1 MCKLGA
7 VLILTVSVFTVH
19 SKKVDVQNA
28 TLDQVNEKT
37 DGYKEIEHVDDSLGL
52 LIYLILLTVAIL
64 TSWVFKKKRF
74 KFIHESGVSVI
85 LGLIIGAILRYTGPD
100 HKITSWNVSPITQ
113 NNDYGVPPNLL
124 KMNISGQTFVYSITG
139 PESNMK
145 QEELTDIQEKAT
157 FDPEI
162 FFYLILPPIIF
173 NAGYSMRK
181 KHFFHNIGSI
191 LTFALLGTVIS
202 TFVIAGIM
210 WLVVQTMSIQMT
222 FLETLH
228 FGCIISATDPVT
240 TLAIFTDL
248 NVDPT
253 LNGLVLGESLLND
266 AVALVL
272 VGSLEDYSKLFDN
285 VLDSDASQVGA
296 VFKAI
301 LHFFSIFFGS
311 VGLGALMGIVTALL
325 TKYTHIREY
334 PILETSLF
342 FLLSYSSYLIA
353 EVASMSGIVS
363 VLFCGICQAHYTF
376 SNLSQE
382 SKVRTRQLFELLNFL
397 MENFIFSYIGVSMF
411 TFSRHRFEFLFIAG
425 AFFAIGVA
433 RALNIYPLSLILNVG
448 RKKKI
453 ALNYQ
458 HMMWFAGLRGA
469 LSFALAIKNTLTES
483 RQIFL
488 TTTSL
493 IAIFTV
499 IFCGGLTTPLLG
511 LLKIPIGVLPENATE
526 ETTLCA
532 EREGYEE
539 PEPESQRSSSQVRRS
554 ALARTWKSID
564 SAVLKPL
571 LTHCRP
577 TLMDTMQCL
586 GPVARWLTT
595 DEQLTGDS
603 TFRDDDNE
611 SYGKY
616 ERKVVDSDENS
627 LSHGD

>member
-1 MCKLGA
+1 MRALTMCLSA
-7 VLILTVSVFTVH
+7 LMILCSVIMDEVNSDTVITQQ
-19 SKKVDVQNA
+19 DA
-28 TLDQVNEKT
+28 TLEQVNEKT
-37 DGYKEIEHVDDSLGL
+37 DNYKEIEHVDDSLDL
-52 LIYLILLTVAIL
+52 LIYLILLTIAIL
-64 TSWVFKKKRF
+64 TTWVFKKRRF
-74 KFIHESGVSVI
+74 KYIHESGVSVI
-85 LGLIIGAILRYTGPD
+85 LGLIIGAILRYTGPI
-100 HKITSWNVSPITQ
+100 HKITSWNVTPTGPRT
-113 NNDYGVPPNLL
+113 NFGLPPNML
-124 KMNISGQTFVYSITG
+124 KMNISNQTFVYTISG
-139 PESNMK
+139 PESNMRP
-145 QEELTDIQEKAT
+145 EDITDIQEKAT

-202 TFVIAGIM
+202 TFAIAGIM
-210 WLVVQTMSIQMT
+210 WLVTQTMAIKMT

-266 AVALVL
+266 AVAIVL
-272 VGSLEDYSKLFDN
+272 VGSLEDYGKLFDTQE
-285 VLDSDASQVGA
+285 SDATQVVA
-296 VFKAI
+296 IFRAI

-311 VGLGALMGIVTALL
+311 IGLGSLLGVLTAIL
-325 TKYTHIREY
+325 TKYTHIREH
-334 PILETSLF
+334 PVLETSLF
-342 FLLSYSSYLIA
+342 FVLSYSSYLLA
-353 EVASMSGIVS
+353 EVAQMSGIVS

-411 TFSRHRFEFLFIAG
+411 TFSRHRFEFVFIAG
-425 AFFAIGVA
+425 ALLAIGVA
-433 RALNIYPLSLILNVG
+433 RALNIYPLSLLLNCG

-453 ALNYQ
+453 SLNYQ
-458 HMMWFAGLRGA
+458 HMMWFSGLRGA
-469 LSFALAIKNTLTES
+469 LSFALAIKNTVTEP

-499 IFCGGLTTPLLG
+499 IFCGGMTSPLLSF
-511 LLKIPIGVLPENATE
+511 LKIPIGVLPEE
-526 ETTLCA
+526 SGGETIPD
-532 EREGYEE
+532 RDGYEE
-539 PEPESQRSSSQVRRS
+539 PEAEEAERTPTQARRS
-554 ALARTWKSID
+554 ALARSWKSVD
-564 SAVLKPL
+564 TAVLKPL
-571 LTHCRP
+571 FTHSRP
-577 TLMDTMQCL
+577 TLMDTLPWL

-595 DEQLTGDS
+595 EEQMTGDS
-603 TFRDDDNE
+603 FL
-611 SYGKY
+611 S
-616 ERKVVDSDENS
+616 VNS
-627 LSHGD
+627 

>member
-1 MCKLGA
+1 M
-7 VLILTVSVFTVH
+7 
-19 SKKVDVQNA
+19 
-28 TLDQVNEKT
+28 
-37 DGYKEIEHVDDSLGL
+37 
-52 LIYLILLTVAIL
+52 
-64 TSWVFKKKRF
+64 
-74 KFIHESGVSVI
+74 
-85 LGLIIGAILRYTGPD
+85 
-100 HKITSWNVSPITQ
+100 NV
-113 NNDYGVPPNLL
+113 
-124 KMNISGQTFVYSITG
+124 SGQTFIYSISG
-139 PESNMK
+139 PESNMRP
-145 QEELTDIQEKAT
+145 EDITDIQEKAT

-202 TFVIAGIM
+202 TFVIAAIM
-210 WLVVQTMSIQMT
+210 WLVAKTMTISIT

-285 VLDSDASQVGA
+285 NESDASQVIA
-296 VFKAI
+296 IFKSI
-301 LHFFSIFFGS
+301 LHFFTIFFGS
-311 VGLGALMGIVTALL
+311 VGLGAFMGILTALL
-325 TKYTHIREY
+325 TKYTHIRDY

-342 FLLSYSSYLIA
+342 FLLSYSSYLLA

-411 TFSRHRFEFLFIAG
+411 TFSRHRFEFLFILG
-425 AFFAIGVA
+425 ALLAIGVA
-433 RALNIYPLSLILNVG
+433 RALNIYPLSFLLNLG

-453 ALNYQ
+453 PCNFQ
-458 HMMWFAGLRGA
+458 HMMWFSGLRGA
-469 LSFALAIKNTLTES
+469 LSFALAIKNTVTEP
-483 RQIFL
+483 RQVFL

-511 LLKIPIGVLPENATE
+511 FLKIPIGVIQDDSNDTN
-526 ETTLCA
+526 LCD
-532 EREGYEE
+532 RDGYEE
-539 PEPESQRSSSQVRRS
+539 PEAEAQRTPTQVRRS

-571 LTHCRP
+571 LTHSRP
-577 TLMDTMQCL
+577 TLMDTMHWM

-595 DEQLTGDS
+595 QEQMTGEYSSREHEAFAKGDTGVGAGAAGLGAS
-603 TFRDDDNE
+603 GSSASLPR
-611 SYGKY
+611 SSG
-616 ERKVVDSDENS
+616 SLPQDENS
-627 LSHGD
+627 LSNGD

>member
-1 MCKLGA
+1 
-7 VLILTVSVFTVH
+7 LIKIFINVP
-19 SKKVDVQNA
+19 K
-28 TLDQVNEKT
+28 
-37 DGYKEIEHVDDSLGL
+37 
-52 LIYLILLTVAIL
+52 L
-64 TSWVFKKKRF
+64 TSG
-74 KFIHESGVSVI
+74 FILPLLKSI
-85 LGLIIGAILRYTGPD
+85 LYKLKSCQYAELYR
-100 HKITSWNVSPITQ
+100 ITSWNVSPITQ

-411 TFSRHRFEFLFIAG
+411 TFR
-425 AFFAIGVA
+425 
-433 RALNIYPLSLILNVG
+433 
-448 RKKKI
+448 
-453 ALNYQ
+453 
-458 HMMWFAGLRGA
+458 
-469 LSFALAIKNTLTES
+469 
-483 RQIFL
+483 
-488 TTTSL
+488 
-493 IAIFTV
+493 
-499 IFCGGLTTPLLG
+499 
-511 LLKIPIGVLPENATE
+511 
-526 ETTLCA
+526 
-532 EREGYEE
+532 
-539 PEPESQRSSSQVRRS
+539 
-554 ALARTWKSID
+554 
-564 SAVLKPL
+564 
-571 LTHCRP
+571 
-577 TLMDTMQCL
+577 
-586 GPVARWLTT
+586 
-595 DEQLTGDS
+595 
-603 TFRDDDNE
+603 
-611 SYGKY
+611 
-616 ERKVVDSDENS
+616 
-627 LSHGD
+627 